1 MFLQKQLPFFIQKQ
15 HSCTGH
21 NQRPMTYLFSQF
33 QYISHMFCSL
43 FLFSVSIIAW
53 EKKKENRASFQMHG
67 ICCLYRNILC
77 QLDILQGA
85 SDINA
90 VIPMF

>member
-1 MFLQKQLPFFIQKQ
+1 MLRE
-15 HSCTGH
+15 TE
-21 NQRPMTYLFSQF
+21 
-33 QYISHMFCSL
+33 
-43 FLFSVSIIAW
+43 VSRSTLSTVC
-53 EKKKENRASFQMHG
+53 RASFQMHG